1 MALTLFSQQPLALR
15 GTVMAVFVAIVLM
28 LLDSKNPEW
37 FAPLRSLTH
46 AAMQPIYQL
55 SSYPSF
61 VSSRMLNETPTNPDV
76 LRRENLQLRTELIH
90 AKAQLQQL
98 DYLTAENARLQ
109 GILSATPVENYQLVL
124 AQVIGTDSN
133 PLRQMLVINKG
144 SEEGAQIG
152 QTVIDEDGILGQVTN
167 VYAHTSRVLLISDE
181 QQSVAVTVKRTGQRA
196 IVSGRGNPQYLA
208 LDYIFK
214 AADVRVGDELISSGL
229 GERMPAGFAVGRV
242 ARVQSQQAGGYAD
255 VQVKPAANFVNT
267 SYVLLLQP
275 KTHLQAQASAMPT
288 NPIPSNAV
296 QLTNAATSAPA
307 TGISQ

>member
-61 VSSRMLNETPTNPDV
+61 VSSRMLNDTPTNPDV

-109 GILSATPVENYQLVL
+109 GILSATTVENYQLVL

-275 KTHLQAQASAMPT
+275 KTHPQAQASAMPI
-288 NPIPSNAV
+288 NPIPSNTV
-296 QLTNAATSAPA
+296 QLPNAATSATA

>member
-1 MALTLFSQQPLALR
+1 MAITLFSRQPLALR
-15 GTVMAVFVAIVLM
+15 GTLMTIFVAIVLM

-37 FAPLRSLTH
+37 FAPLRSFTH

-61 VSSRMLNETPTNPDV
+61 VSNRMLDDTPTHADV

-109 GILSATPVENYQLVL
+109 GILSATPVENYRLVL

-167 VYAHTSRVLLISDE
+167 VYARTSRVLLISDE

-208 LDYIFK
+208 LDYVFK

-229 GERMPAGFAVGRV
+229 GERMPAGFAVGRI

-275 KTHLQAQASAMPT
+275 KASWSVKTPPPLSPVTPPT
-288 NPIPSNAV
+288 
-296 QLTNAATSAPA
+296 
-307 TGISQ
+307 TGASQ

>member
-61 VSSRMLNETPTNPDV
+61 VSSRMLNDTPTNPDV

-109 GILSATPVENYQLVL
+109 GILSTTPVENYQLVL

-275 KTHLQAQASAMPT
+275 KTHPQAQASAMPT
-288 NPIPSNAV
+288 NPIPSNTV
-296 QLTNAATSAPA
+296 QLPNAVTSAPA